1 MLQHL
6 KYTGGCVE
14 LEEILSN
21 LVSHVDGAVGAAL
34 GGMDGLLVEQYAV
47 EAKLNLSTIIAEHAN
62 ILRNARSAYSNSLA
76 AGSVREVLVTAEHML
91 GYTRLVTPDFFLTLV
106 LDPKGNIGKARLLG
120 DQAIKQIQEIV
131 S

>member
-1 MLQHL
+1 
-6 KYTGGCVE
+6 VE
-14 LEEILSN
+14 LEIVLSN
-21 LVSHVDGAVGAAL
+21 LVSYVDGAVGAAL

-76 AGSVREVLVTAEHML
+76 AGNIREVLVTAEHML

-120 DQAIKQIQEIV
+120 DQAVKQIQEIV
-131 S
+131 G